1 MGIYVQWPMLSKPG
15 LESPANVSS
24 NYIWVADI
32 NDVIDETYLQV
43 EIITNYTH
51 ADALMSDYI
60 TCISKNGTNGKY
72 NYRRLEKQILIYN
85 DAIVKTNN

>member
-1 MGIYVQWPMLSKPG
+1 MMSKPD

-24 NYIWVADI
+24 NYIWIADI

-51 ADALMSDYI
+51 ADALRSDYI

-72 NYRRLEKQILIYN
+72 NSRRLEKRN
-85 DAIVKTNN
+85 K